1 MGSQN
6 QNWGCVTV
14 HRGQAGMGRVR
25 RSLPS
30 DVENHGVGT
39 VVQGTALIC
48 ADVKKQTKEKQPRAS
63 RIKRS
68 PKVELQLK
76 ISFKKWNWG
85 KLSIRALYF

>member
-14 HRGQAGMGRVR
+14 HRGQAGMGRAR
-25 RSLPS
+25 GSLPS

-48 ADVKKQTKEKQPRAS
+48 ADVKKTN
-63 RIKRS
+63 KRKTN
-68 PKVELQLK
+68 PEHPGLNEVLN
-76 ISFKKWNWG
+76 WN
-85 KLSIRALYF
+85 RN